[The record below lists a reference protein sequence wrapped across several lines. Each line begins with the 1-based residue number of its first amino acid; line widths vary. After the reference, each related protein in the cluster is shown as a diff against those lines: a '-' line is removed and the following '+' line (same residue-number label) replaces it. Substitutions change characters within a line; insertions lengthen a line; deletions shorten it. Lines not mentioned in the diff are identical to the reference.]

1 MLKIAFRVD
10 ASIHIGSGHVMRC
23 LVLADALSIN
33 GHQVVF
39 LTRPQAGDLISF
51 IKQRG
56 HNVCPLSALACPVE
70 PVSTDDYQGWLQVPE
85 LDDAAE
91 CADLIKSTDLVI
103 VDHYGIGALWHKRV
117 KETHDCKVVVI
128 DDLVRAH
135 NAELIID
142 QTLQRHAA
150 EYNRKNANALVL
162 AGTQYA
168 LIAPVFATYHQQ
180 CQVEKQ
186 PPLRQPPRILLS
198 MGGIDAP
205 NATLRA
211 LQALQQ
217 LDTKPLV
224 TVLLSPRAPNYESVK
239 AFSLQHSH
247 WVTHIDFV
255 SDMAALMA
263 EHSLAIGAP
272 GSTSW
277 ERACV
282 GLPSIIIALA
292 ENQQT
297 ISRNLA
303 LVGAAKQVDL
313 SRIQTDL
320 VPTYHELLSQYEE
333 IRRINL
339 QLCDGQGVQ
348 RVVKAI
354 NRLSEFRLKLRPAIT
369 SDIEQVY
376 EWQCKPETRKYALNK
391 AVPSF
396 SEHQAWMTKKL
407 AANNDYFYIIELVDE
422 NNKET
427 APVGVVR
434 LDNSAQGQYTISIF
448 IDADYFGKGIGKY
461 ALQQIDNLHPDVI
474 INATVLKENAAS
486 QALFSSAGYQRVN
499 SEQFTRPVVE

>member
-1 MLKIAFRVD
+1 M
-10 ASIHIGSGHVMRC
+10 
-23 LVLADALSIN
+23 
-33 GHQVVF
+33 
-39 LTRPQAGDLISF
+39 
-51 IKQRG
+51 
-56 HNVCPLSALACPVE
+56 
-70 PVSTDDYQGWLQVPE
+70 
-85 LDDAAE
+85 
-91 CADLIKSTDLVI
+91 
-103 VDHYGIGALWHKRV
+103 
-117 KETHDCKVVVI
+117 VVV
-128 DDLVRAH
+128 DDLVRVH

-168 LIAPVFATYHQQ
+168 LIAPVFATYHQR
-180 CQVEKQ
+180 CQLEEKSVL
-186 PPLRQPPRILLS
+186 PAVPRLLIS
-198 MGGIDAP
+198 MGGVDAP
-205 NATLRA
+205 NATLQT

-217 LDTKPLV
+217 LDNKPLV
-224 TVLLSPRAPNYESVK
+224 TVLLSQRAPNYDSVRLF
-239 AFSLQHSH
+239 ASQHSE

-263 EHSLAIGAP
+263 EHTLAIGAP

-282 GLPSIIIALA
+282 GLPSVIIALA

-303 LVGAAKQVDL
+303 LAGAAKQVEL
-313 SRIQTDL
+313 SRIETDL
-320 VPTYHELLSQYEE
+320 VPTYHELLSQYKE

-339 QLCDGQGVQ
+339 QLCDGQGVK

-354 NRLSEFRLKLRPAIT
+354 KRLSEFSLKLRPAIT

-396 SEHQAWMTKKL
+396 LEHQAWMTKKL
-407 AANNDYFYIIELVDE
+407 AADNDYFYIIEINDE
-422 NNKET
+422 HNKTT

-461 ALQQIDNLHPDVI
+461 ALQQIDNLHPNVV

-486 QALFSSAGYQRVN
+486 QALFSRAGYQRVN
-499 SEQFTRPVVE
+499 AEQFTRPVVE

>member
-1 MLKIAFRVD
+1 MLNVAFRVD

-23 LVLADALSIN
+23 LVLADALASD
-33 GHQVVF
+33 GHQVAF

-56 HNVCPLSALACPVE
+56 HDVCPLSELECPVE
-70 PVSTDDYQGWLQVPE
+70 PVSTDDYAGWLQVSE
-85 LDDAAE
+85 LDDATE
-91 CADLIKSTDLVI
+91 CAGLLTSTDLVI
-103 VDHYGIGALWHKRV
+103 VDHYGIGTLWHKRV

-128 DDLVRAH
+128 DDLVRTH
-135 NAELIID
+135 DAELIID

-180 CQVEKQ
+180 CHVEKKS
-186 PPLRQPPRILLS
+186 PLRQPPRILLS

-205 NATLRA
+205 NATLQA

-224 TVLLSPRAPNYESVK
+224 TVLLSQRAPNYDSVK
-239 AFSLQHSH
+239 AFSSQYSE

-255 SDMAALMA
+255 SDMAVLMT
-263 EHSLAIGAP
+263 EHTLAIGAP

-303 LVGAAKQVDL
+303 LAGAAKQVEL

-333 IRRINL
+333 IRKINL

-354 NRLSEFRLKLRPAIT
+354 KRLSEFRLKLRPAIT
-369 SDIEQVY
+369 ADIEQVY

-422 NNKET
+422 NNKTT

-434 LDNSAQGQYTISIF
+434 LDNSAQAQYTISIF

-486 QALFSSAGYQRVN
+486 QALFRSAGYQRVN